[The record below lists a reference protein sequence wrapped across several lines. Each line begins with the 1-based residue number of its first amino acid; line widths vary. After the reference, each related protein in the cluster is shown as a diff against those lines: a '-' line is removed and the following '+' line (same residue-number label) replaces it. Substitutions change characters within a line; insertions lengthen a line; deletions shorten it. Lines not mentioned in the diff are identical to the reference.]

1 MRSHVAD
8 QFRSVRLSRGVSLSQ
23 LARQVGYRNV
33 SKGCRRIGTFE
44 QTGQVTDDLLMKL
57 ANALGIDAATV
68 EELKERD
75 RQEWERWA
83 AEPIE
88 PFMVIR
94 VFSAAYCRRHLPD
107 EINDLEQ
114 AEAWAAGVAR
124 QLHKRICLVWNRREM
139 TYLDCK
145 GQVEKRSANSTPPT
159 MAIDGKPIHFE
170 LNEQQ

>member
-57 ANALGIDAATV
+57 AHALGVRAATV
-68 EELKERD
+68 KELKYRD
-75 RQEWERWA
+75 HQEWERWV

-88 PFMVIR
+88 PFLVIR
-94 VFSAAYCRRHLPD
+94 VFSAAYCRRSLPN
-107 EINDLEQ
+107 EITDLEQ
-114 AEAWAAGVAR
+114 AEAWAAEIAR
-124 QLHKRICLVWNRREM
+124 QVHKRVCLVWSRREM
-139 TYLDCK
+139 TYLDCN
-145 GQVEKRSANSTPPT
+145 GQVEQRSADSTPPT
-159 MAIDGKPIHFE
+159 MTIDGKPIHLE